1 MLLEVKDLEVA
12 YGDYQVVWGVSLG
25 VAAGESVAL
34 LGPNG
39 SGKSTVVNA
48 ITGLLRVQGRRHPLR
63 GREPGRAG
71 RRTRARALG
80 IAHVLERR
88 RVFPHLTVLQNLT
101 LGAWHPAAKAARAKS
116 MERVF
121 SLFPR
126 LSERKSQLAR
136 TLSGGEQQMLALGRG
151 LMSLPRLL
159 MVDEP
164 FLGLAP
170 QVMEQMKAVFETL
183 KSEGMAILFIEQNV
197 RLALSMASRG
207 YILESGRLAASR
219 AVDASSSTVPT
230 CAASSSANDPYDSNA
245 PQYVSN
251 SLRRPATSCVRVSP
265 SISRIRAFCGL
276 RLSAA
281 IMPASSR

>member
-1 MLLEVKDLEVA
+1 MLLDVTNLEVS
-12 YGDYQVVWGVSLG
+12 YGDYQVVWGVSLSID
-25 VAAGESVAL
+25 AGESVAL

-39 SGKSTVVNA
+39 SGKSTVVNT
-48 ITGLLRVQGRRHPLR
+48 ITGLLPVKAGDIRFEGASLVGRPTH
-63 GREPGRAG
+63 
-71 RRTRARALG
+71 TRASLG

-101 LGAWHPAAKAARAKS
+101 LGAWHPAARDARPKTT
-116 MERVF
+116 ERVF

-126 LSERKSQLAR
+126 LRERKSQPAR

-170 QVMEQMKAVFETL
+170 QVMLQMQGVFETL

-197 RLALSMASRG
+197 RLALSMAGRG
-207 YILESGRLAASR
+207 YILESGRLAVA
-219 AVDASSSTVPT
+219 
-230 CAASSSANDPYDSNA
+230 
-245 PQYVSN
+245 
-251 SLRRPATSCVRVSP
+251 
-265 SISRIRAFCGL
+265 G
-276 RLSAA
+276 
-281 IMPASSR
+281 PASELIDSAEVRRIFLGG